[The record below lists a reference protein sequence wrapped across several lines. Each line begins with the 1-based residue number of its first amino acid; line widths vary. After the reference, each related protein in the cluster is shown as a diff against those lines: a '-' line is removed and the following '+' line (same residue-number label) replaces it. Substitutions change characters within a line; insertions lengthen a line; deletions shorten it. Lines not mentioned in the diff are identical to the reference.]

1 MNFQGTV
8 THIFSLAEDRSGV
21 ALAEASFGG
30 GTLRRARLSSL
41 SATFVSVPTHLHVTW
56 KTIQLSFAISPA
68 LGSSLAQKCSRGPSQ
83 PQLVFDFTAVYC
95 SYHLCIY
102 NVHLPIILDCESR
115 SSSASPVLLYYLS
128 VLLLALSRKA
138 MRNCMIV

>member
-8 THIFSLAEDRSGV
+8 THISLPEERSQV
-21 ALAEASFGG
+21 ASAEASFGG
-30 GTLRRARLSSL
+30 GTLERTRLSSL
-41 SATFVSVPTHLHVTW
+41 PATFMSVPTHLHVTW
-56 KTIQLSFAISPA
+56 KTIQLNFAISPA
-68 LGSSLAQKCSRGPSQ
+68 LERSLAQKSSRGPSQ
-83 PQLVFDFTAVYC
+83 PQLLFDFMAVYC

-102 NVHLPIILDCESR
+102 NVHLLIILDCESR

-128 VLLLALSRKA
+128 VLLLVLLRKA